1 MLNCKAVTRKVASDY
16 FSAASPW
23 ERFMMRFHL
32 MMCRHCRRYET
43 QLRNIRRAARSLR
56 DQPAEEDTLERL
68 ENQILN
74 KLGESD
80 NQS

>member
-1 MLNCKAVTRKVASDY
+1 MLSCREVTRKVASAY
-16 FSAASPW
+16 ISAARPW

-43 QLRNIRRAARSLR
+43 QLHNIRLAARSLR
-56 DQPAEEDTLERL
+56 DQSAEEDTLERL

-80 NQS
+80 HQS